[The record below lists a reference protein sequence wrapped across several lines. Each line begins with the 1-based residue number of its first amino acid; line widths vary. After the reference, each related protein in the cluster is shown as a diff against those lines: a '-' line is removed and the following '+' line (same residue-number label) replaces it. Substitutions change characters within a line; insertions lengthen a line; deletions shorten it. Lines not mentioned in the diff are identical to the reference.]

1 MAETSWNAKSKRAPM
16 KSVTDPSQL
25 QFTPQRSKFG
35 ATQAG
40 QTRLPAGA
48 ISEEDTPSPLEIGE
62 IRSRAAQ
69 LKERIWRLRL
79 PSRHSTGQETAQW
92 EEQKDLI
99 VHKQELDEK
108 RLLLISEQKNKIDG
122 TVLDVKMR
130 ALWSE
135 NRLVALKR
143 ELLREENLLSIS
155 EEKGPISP
163 KDRSK
168 SDDIRSE
175 IANALTN
182 LIKIQDDLL
191 YYQPVFWKY
200 RFQHHSQSYLFH
212 EVLVYAESILFIL
225 ESQVGL
231 QKGKEANKSTDEQ
244 SRINSLRRVA
254 DAQQE
259 LLNMQKMTYQ
269 EMIGTTQEKETHS
282 QGESE
287 EEKTELLQGMSVI
300 RQEKGT
306 PGQAE
311 SVKEIKQTEDASKQ
325 LELILEQTQ
334 VAAEIKRE
342 DHHVTVEEIHSHFS
356 AMFETTLDALLL
368 LTSSSTLTLEHLME
382 GFSDFFW
389 VIGCIDGISDNS
401 HGGWHV
407 TQLGR
412 ALSHTNQRIVREI
425 KKTAVAGELS
435 PIFDVKELRFPE
447 QKIKQKLNCA
457 RLPKVKWGQTAPSTS
472 RSIAQPTESLSYAPF
487 CIQSDGVPLRKSTD
501 HEKLLSQIA
510 SELGEEWERLATTLG
525 VSSSKIFQLKENN
538 RGSIGNAMFQML
550 LWWHQGGGQL
560 ADLVSTLDDVGRND
574 LATDLQDMINRNLAL
589 QSTRSSH
596 RPRHTQN
603 AYKQGFTE
611 GKERRGVSHKLER
624 ASCHVC

>member
-16 KSVTDPSQL
+16 KSVTEDPSQL

-447 QKIKQKLNCA
+447 QKIK
-457 RLPKVKWGQTAPSTS
+457 
-472 RSIAQPTESLSYAPF
+472 
-487 CIQSDGVPLRKSTD
+487 RKSTD

>member
-16 KSVTDPSQL
+16 KSVTEDPSQL

-447 QKIKQKLNCA
+447 QKIK
-457 RLPKVKWGQTAPSTS
+457 GSTV
-472 RSIAQPTESLSYAPF
+472 
-487 CIQSDGVPLRKSTD
+487 G
-501 HEKLLSQIA
+501 
-510 SELGEEWERLATTLG
+510 
-525 VSSSKIFQLKENN
+525 N
-538 RGSIGNAMFQML
+538 RQ
-550 LWWHQGGGQL
+550 
-560 ADLVSTLDDVGRND
+560 
-574 LATDLQDMINRNLAL
+574 
-589 QSTRSSH
+589 
-596 RPRHTQN
+596 
-603 AYKQGFTE
+603 AYKQSDFRTSQKKPKGQLKTSVNSGPVSTQDQCQLNASVNSGPVSTQDQCQFKTQCQLRPVSPQ
-611 GKERRGVSHKLER
+611 GQCQLRTSVRSRPVSNQNHCQLRTNVKSRPVSTQDHCQLKASVNSRPLYRRVRQLLSR
-624 ASCHVC
+624 I